1 MSGPRSLPA
10 AAVWAAVLAAP
21 VPAQAPRFDDLH
33 RLLSWEAGSW
43 TTGVALGDL
52 DGDGDLDSVFGVKAG
67 LSPIPGLRDRIFL
80 NDGLGRLALAAG
92 NLPPVVDDTNDV
104 AVGDLDGDGD
114 LDLLFANDGQERL
127 YINDGSGV
135 FSSSATPF
143 PSFFSNFTAKVLLGD
158 VDGDGDLDVLS
169 ANSSEQH
176 RLYRN
181 DGGTVFADVTFLL
194 PANPSAPTALA
205 FGDLDGDGDLDLL
218 GPGLLY
224 LNNGAGFFSNASGQV
239 PPPTSPTRALA
250 LGDLDADGDLDGLI
264 GGFAVVF
271 PLGVF
276 AVPLAVVENDGAAVF
291 TQTTLP
297 VAARATSLALGDLEG
312 DGDLDALVGTQGSS
326 GKFFQNLGQNLVAL
340 NDGAGGFS
348 SVPTSLDAP
357 PSTTFG
363 VALGDLD
370 GDGDLDGVVG
380 NIHLEGQTNQVY
392 LNDGAGALRDSTGQ
406 VSPTPTN
413 VAAVALGDLDG
424 DGDLDAF
431 SSGAGFSISGG
442 PSRVLLNDGTGL
454 LQLAAVQ
461 PPGSIGAEEVA
472 LGDADGDGDLD
483 ALVLGIPGL
492 GSGSRRFYVNTG
504 AASFADATSQF
515 QGDVAFPSGAAFRDM
530 DGDGDLDAVLSG
542 TYSGS
547 PSNNVVLVRNAG
559 PGAFTF
565 EVGAFPPDSP
575 LTSDF
580 AIGDVDGDGDLD
592 VFAGGPG
599 FCLSVPCPAAPSRLY
614 LNDGSG
620 LFSDAS
626 AQLPVLLNSTV
637 GVALGDLDADG
648 DLDAYLANGAGAQ
661 GFSQDRLYLNDGAGA
676 FSDATGQLPVETG
689 LAGPA
694 ALLDADGDGDLD
706 AWIAAFPLPQLYLN
720 DGSGA
725 FSDASAGLPVGWCSA
740 TSLAPGD
747 LDGDGDPDLV
757 LADSAR
763 VRVLSNLTRHLAW
776 RALPR
781 VGKPLTFDVHG
792 PAWGAWFLVAAAG
805 TGNTPIPP
813 LGVVRL
819 DLATLMP
826 QFGGLLDA
834 QGHVAITYQ
843 VPAVPALGGQSLYWQ
858 AVVVGPA
865 RLTNLETTTFTNL

>member
-1 MSGPRSLPA
+1 MCGPRSLPVVA
-10 AAVWAAVLAAP
+10 MWAAVLAT
-21 VPAQAPRFDDLH
+21 PAFAQTASFEDLH
-33 RLLSWEAGSW
+33 RLLSWDAGSA
-43 TTGVALGDL
+43 TNAVALGDL
-52 DGDGDLDSVFGVKAG
+52 DADGDLDAVFGVDSAF
-67 LSPIPGLRDRIFL
+67 STIPWLRDRIFL
-80 NDGLGRLALAAG
+80 NDGLGRLGLAAG

-127 YINDGSGV
+127 YVNDGSGV

-158 VDGDGDLDVLS
+158 VDGDADLDVLS

-181 DGGTVFADVTFLL
+181 DGATVFADVTFLL

-239 PPPTSPTRALA
+239 PSPTSFLGALA
-250 LGDLDADGDLDGLI
+250 VGDLDGDGDLDGLL
-264 GGFAVVF
+264 GGFAPFF
-271 PLGVF
+271 PSPSPM
-276 AVPLAVVENDGAAVF
+276 PLTVYENDGTAVF

-297 VAARATSLALGDLEG
+297 VAAQATSLALGDLDG

-326 GKFFQNLGQNLVAL
+326 GKFFLNLGQNLVAL

-357 PSTTFG
+357 PSTTFD

-380 NIHLEGQTNQVY
+380 NIHLQGQTNQVY
-392 LNDGAGALRDSTGQ
+392 LNDGAGTLRDSTGQ
-406 VSPTPTN
+406 VSPMPTN

-431 SSGAGFSISGG
+431 SAGTGYGVSGG
-442 PSRVLLNDGTGL
+442 PSRVLLNDGAGGL
-454 LQLAAVQ
+454 ELAAIQ
-461 PPGSIGAEEVA
+461 PPGLIRAADVA
-472 LGDADGDGDLD
+472 LGDVDGDGDVD
-483 ALVLGIPGL
+483 ALVLGFPGL
-492 GSGSRRFYVNTG
+492 GSGSHRFYLNTG
-504 AASFADATSQF
+504 AAAFTDVTGQF
-515 QGDVAFPSGAAFRDM
+515 QGGLGLPSRAALRDM
-530 DGDGDLDAVLSG
+530 DGDGDLDALLAG
-542 TYSGS
+542 A
-547 PSNNVVLVRNAG
+547 PSATPSTNLVLVRNG
-559 PGAFTF
+559 GTGVFTQ
-565 EVGAFPPDSP
+565 EAGAFPPGT
-575 LTSDF
+575 LGTRDF
-580 AIGDVDGDGDLD
+580 AVGDIDGDGDLD
-592 VFAGGPG
+592 VLAGGPG
-599 FCLSVPCPAAPSRLY
+599 SCLFLPCLPA
-614 LNDGSG
+614 
-620 LFSDAS
+620 
-626 AQLPVLLNSTV
+626 PV
-637 GVALGDLDADG
+637 
-648 DLDAYLANGAGAQ
+648 
-661 GFSQDRLYLNDGAGA
+661 R
-676 FSDATGQLPVETG
+676 
-689 LAGPA
+689 
-694 ALLDADGDGDLD
+694 
-706 AWIAAFPLPQLYLN
+706 LYLN

-725 FSDASAGLPVGWCSA
+725 FSDASAQVPPLPNNTVGVALGDVDGDGDLDAYIANGTGDPGFPQDRLYVNDGTGTFADATSQVPVENGVAGPVTLLDVDEDGDRDAWIAAFPPPQLYLNDGSGVFSDASAGLPVGWCSA
-740 TSLAPGD
+740 SSIAGGD

-757 LADSAR
+757 LADSGR
-763 VRVLSNLTRHLAW
+763 VRVLLNLTRQLAW

-781 VGKPLTFDVHG
+781 IGKPVTFDIHG

-813 LGVVRL
+813 LGVIRL

-834 QGHVAITYQ
+834 QGHVAVTYQ
-843 VPAVPALGGQSLYWQ
+843 VPAMPALVGQSLYWQ

>member
-1 MSGPRSLPA
+1 MYRPCSLL
-10 AAVWAAVLAAP
+10 AVSAWAAGLATPVLGQTAP
-21 VPAQAPRFDDLH
+21 FEDLH
-33 RLLSWEAGSW
+33 RLLAWDAGSA

-52 DGDGDLDSVFGVKAG
+52 DGDGDLDAVFGVKAG
-67 LSPIPGLRDRIFL
+67 FSTIPGLRDRVLL
-80 NDGLGRLALAAG
+80 NDGLGRLALAPA
-92 NLPPVVDDTNDV
+92 NLPTVIDDTNGV

-114 LDLLFANDGQERL
+114 LDLLLANDGQERL
-127 YINDGSGV
+127 YVNNGSGV
-135 FSSSATPF
+135 FSSSATAF

-181 DGGTVFADVTFLL
+181 DGATVFADVTFLL
-194 PANPSAPTALA
+194 PANSSAPTALA
-205 FGDLDGDGDLDLL
+205 FGDLDGDGDVDLL

-239 PPPTSPTRALA
+239 PFPTSFLRALA
-250 LGDLDADGDLDGLI
+250 VGDLDGDGDLDGLL
-264 GGFAVVF
+264 GGIAAFF
-271 PLGVF
+271 PLSSPI
-276 AVPLAVVENDGAAVF
+276 PLTVYENDGAAVF
-291 TQTTLP
+291 TQTALP

-326 GKFFQNLGQNLVAL
+326 GKFFVNPGQSLVAL
-340 NDGAGGFS
+340 NDGVGGFS
-348 SVPTSLDAP
+348 SVPSSLDAP
-357 PSTTFG
+357 PSTTLD

-370 GDGDLDGVVG
+370 GDGDLDAVVG
-380 NIHLEGQTNQVY
+380 NAFLEGQTNQVY
-392 LNDGAGALRDSTGQ
+392 LNDGAGTLRDSTGQ
-406 VSPTPTN
+406 VSPEPTN

-431 SSGAGFSISGG
+431 SAGTGYSVSGG
-442 PSRVLLNDGTGL
+442 PSLTLLNDGTGL

-461 PPGSIGAEEVA
+461 PPGLIRAKEVA
-472 LGDADGDGDLD
+472 LGDVDGDGDLD
-483 ALVLGIPGL
+483 ALVLGIPGM
-492 GSGSRRFYVNTG
+492 GSGSRRFYVNMG
-504 AASFADATSQF
+504 AASFGDATSQF
-515 QGDVAFPSGAAFRDM
+515 QGDVGLPSGAAFRDM

-547 PSNNVVLVRNAG
+547 PSNNVVLVRNDG
-559 PGAFTF
+559 TGAFTF
-565 EVGAFPPDSP
+565 EAGAFPPDSP

-599 FCLSVPCPAAPSRLY
+599 FCQFAPCLAVPSRLY

-626 AQLPVLLNSTV
+626 AQLPALLNSTA
-637 GVALGDLDADG
+637 GVALGDVDGDG
-648 DLDAYLANGAGAQ
+648 DLDAYVGNGAGAP

-676 FSDATGQLPVETG
+676 FADATSQLPVENG
-689 LAGPA
+689 LAGPV
-694 ALLDADGDGDLD
+694 ALLDVDGDGDLD
-706 AWIAAFPLPQLYLN
+706 AWIAAFPLPQVYLN
-720 DGSGA
+720 DGSGI
-725 FSDASAGLPVGWCSA
+725 FSDASAALPVGWSSA
-740 TSLAPGD
+740 SSLAPGD

-757 LADSAR
+757 LADSGR
-763 VRVLSNLTRHLAW
+763 VRVLSNLSRQLAW

-781 VGKPLTFDVHG
+781 VGKPLTFDIHG

-805 TGNTPIPP
+805 TGNTPLPP
-813 LGVVRL
+813 LGVIRL

-834 QGHVAITYQ
+834 QGHAGVTYQ
-843 VPAVPALGGQSLYWQ
+843 VPAMPALVGQSLYWQ

-865 RLTNLETTTFTNL
+865 RLTNLERTTFTNL